1 MSAEA
6 MAQMPGMPSNM
17 PMPMQSPPSSPRM
30 DINDVSYDA
39 FLANDRTY
47 ADPEIVAV
55 ERGGRLRL
63 RVINAA
69 ASSNFMIDLGSL
81 SAELIAVDGMPVQPA
96 SDRQFALAVG
106 QRIDLRLQLP
116 SASGAWPIIAQLEGD
131 RRRSAIIVASKGA
144 AIAKLDFLSA
154 KPTPRFD
161 RLTGHLVA
169 ARAPLPPRPVDRHF
183 SLDLTGNMMR
193 YSWGL
198 TTDKG
203 AAPLLVKR
211 GERVTVEMVNRT
223 AMSHPMHLHG
233 HHFQLVAVN
242 GKAVSGPV
250 RDTHLVPAGSSA
262 TIAFDADNPGRWAF
276 HCHNLYH
283 MQSGMMT
290 EVDYV

>member
-1 MSAEA
+1 
-6 MAQMPGMPSNM
+6 
-17 PMPMQSPPSSPRM
+17 
-30 DINDVSYDA
+30 
-39 FLANDRTY
+39 
-47 ADPEIVAV
+47 
-55 ERGGRLRL
+55 
-63 RVINAA
+63 
-69 ASSNFMIDLGSL
+69 
-81 SAELIAVDGMPVQPA
+81 
-96 SDRQFALAVG
+96 
-106 QRIDLRLQLP
+106 
-116 SASGAWPIIAQLEGD
+116 
-131 RRRSAIIVASKGA
+131 
-144 AIAKLDFLSA
+144 
-154 KPTPRFD
+154 
-161 RLTGHLVA
+161 
-169 ARAPLPPRPVDRHF
+169 LPPRPVDRHF

-211 GERVTVEMVNRT
+211 GERVTVEMINRT

-242 GKAVSGPV
+242 GKAVNGPV